1 MEKAFI
7 ILGLVISSSCN
18 KNNDEKIINL
28 TSKIDSLN
36 IEIVENKKLID
47 ELRDELRYK
56 EGEVSYYGHLLDS
69 CINGK

>member
-7 ILGLVISSSCN
+7 ILGLIISSSCN
-18 KNNDEKIINL
+18 KNNEDKILNL
-28 TSKIDSLN
+28 RNTVDSLN